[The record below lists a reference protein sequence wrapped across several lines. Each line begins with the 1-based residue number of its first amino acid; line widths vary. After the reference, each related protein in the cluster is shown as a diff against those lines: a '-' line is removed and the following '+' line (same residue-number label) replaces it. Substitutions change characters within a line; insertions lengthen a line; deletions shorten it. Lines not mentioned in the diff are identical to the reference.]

1 MAFDDGGGG
10 TVVTFGADGG
20 GGTAVAFGGGGGTSV
35 AFGADGGGGTAVAF
49 GGGGGLGGGDQIQSH
64 ALGGPSVDEDPSE
77 RVHES
82 NHADASKNISAI
94 FNTELVSH
102 SEMSAL
108 NADA

>member
-1 MAFDDGGGG
+1 MFLLSLCCCVGVGGG
-10 TVVTFGADGG
+10 TSG
-20 GGTAVAFGGGGGTSV
+20 AFGDGGGGTSV
-35 AFGADGGGGTAVAF
+35 AFSDGGGTFVAF
-49 GGGGGLGGGDQIQSH
+49 CADGGGGLGGGGQIQSH

-82 NHADASKNISAI
+82 THADASKNISAI
-94 FNTELVSH
+94 VNTELVSH